1 MGNDKLNNDNFCM
14 KGMDFYYVLDNPLR
28 GMLDYE
34 KMASTERGRQK
45 LNLNGSSLECLL
57 FVFTE
62 GNNIGTILPS
72 GKVFGGTGPL
82 YPDSCEK
89 TLEESAETIKSKIS
103 SWFALYKGEPRAIVY
118 HGQEN
123 NFIAVA
129 GIVGMNPVRLGE
141 NLFSEGFDS

>member
-1 MGNDKLNNDNFCM
+1 MGDGEFCM
-14 KGMDFYYVLDNPLR
+14 KGMDFYYVLDNPLK
-28 GMLDYE
+28 GMRDYE
-34 KMASTERGRQK
+34 KMASTEQGREK

-72 GKVFGGTGPL
+72 GRTFGGTGPL

-89 TLEESAETIKSKIS
+89 TLEESAEAIKSKIS
-103 SWFALYKGEPRAIVY
+103 SWFTLYKSEPRAIVY
-118 HGQEN
+118 HIQEN

-129 GIVGMNPVRLGE
+129 KIVGMNPVRLGE
-141 NLFSEGFDS
+141 EMFSEGF